1 MKTVYLCLAIAGTLL
16 PYGAFAPWLI
26 EHGMDAAALVE
37 LASVNAISIGAWLD
51 VIVVACTLVVFIIVD
66 GAKHNVGYRYLSV
79 FGTFVI
85 GPSCGLPL
93 YLYLKEHQRDKN
105 SHSSENIANAI

>member
-16 PYGAFAPWLI
+16 PYGAFAPGLI
-26 EHGMDAAALVE
+26 EHGMDVVTLVE

-51 VIVVACTLVVFIIVD
+51 VIVVACALVIFIIVD
-66 GAKHNVGYRYLSV
+66 GAKHNVSYRYLSV
-79 FGTFVI
+79 LSTFVV

-93 YLYLKEHQRDKN
+93 YLYLKERQLDK
-105 SHSSENIANAI
+105 SPEGSTNAI